1 MAVALQHTHAPQ
13 ELQQMGGAK
22 GMQLQALRQH
32 RGASRLDER
41 VQHAKF
47 DGKPQALGLH
57 GSDRQIPP
65 AAQLMCLFEI
75 HGVGILSIKD
85 GRSGAARLR
94 GAGCRS

>member
-1 MAVALQHTHAPQ
+1 
-13 ELQQMGGAK
+13 MGGAD
-22 GMQLQALRQH
+22 GVQLQALRQR
-32 RGASRLDER
+32 RGAGRLEER
-41 VQHAKF
+41 IQHAEF

-75 HGVGILSIKD
+75 HEIGSLSIKD

-94 GAGCRS
+94 GVGCRS